1 MFNQATK
8 NTVFRRYN
16 IAVVVA
22 FIAII
27 LIALSL
33 ATLRYY
39 NELSQHKA
47 DDLQS
52 LKSEAEQLNTILTQS
67 VFAIDGIQEFAQ
79 YTLESPQHVNPPFP
93 QLAQDGKFFYL
104 DKAKYDVI
112 QRGRRLSANITGF
125 GQVEEFS
132 ELKKREIAMA
142 NALTPAFI
150 SAQKII
156 EQATWFY
163 YVSYQQFVNLYPWV
177 DRDIWQYNNEMLT
190 NPHNTALR
198 QLTEYNNH
206 IVWSPPYLDSAG
218 SGMNASLGKGVFYR
232 GKLLGSVVIDIN
244 LARLHQSLPTLN
256 QANQGYVLYNQNN
269 HIFLYKRLGK
279 GPLTYRAS
287 WQELLPESLSE
298 LSATSLEQSGDSV
311 RFGDW
316 FIEKQPL
323 AVNGWILL
331 KYQDYD
337 DFTQPLRS
345 RFIFIFALL
354 FIGLLA
360 FLMLVNAMTRRTFI
374 APTTEFIRHIEY
386 CAQGD
391 PGKIKPS
398 SDWLHWFQVVED
410 IFTQNRSLLL
420 QLREQNDVLDT
431 RVIEKTMALQE
442 TSAKHQRDYVLL
454 RSVMNA
460 IPELIVFNDPQGL
473 MIGCNQAFERIAK
486 HQEQQML
493 GKKAVIFMPKALAAE
508 INYLNANFEEQY
520 PQQAL
525 IEAGAYIYQGFCNQ
539 FINEHDEVL
548 GTITILRDVTK
559 QHATQT
565 ALEKAKDQAEYANKV
580 KIQFLANMS
589 HEIRTPINAMQG
601 MMDLL
606 LTTSL
611 NTRQHHYL
619 TNAQTASVTLL
630 HLVNELLDL
639 SKIEAG
645 KMVISK
651 EPVNLA
657 QVIDKAL
664 KLNVVN
670 VDHQRVELLVEVSPD
685 VPNDVFSDEMRLVQV
700 IANLFNNAIKFT
712 EQGSISLTVDN
723 IGKGED
729 NVLVRFRMKDTGI
742 GIAKDKQGLL
752 FKAFS
757 QADESMTRKY
767 GGSGLGLSI
776 CQQIIKLLGGEIS
789 LKSALG
795 EGSEL
800 SFVLPFKLANS
811 EIKPEPQEVSICN
824 LKQKLTNSFIDTI
837 IDSGAK
843 YYYFDSV
850 EAFLQQSIQEPIVL
864 LVDEKIFELENAL
877 LTVCYDRISLLALCH
892 EAMAELSQDTS
903 HHIAQLSMPYTLL
916 DLPLYRFTLS
926 QIYAVLDDNSKHEQ
940 NIYEPNLLGK
950 NIDKVIPDDDKSTAT
965 MGEELSGVRI
975 LLVEDNLVNQL
986 VAKELLLNM
995 HAEVTIADN
1004 GQRALD
1010 LLAQQSFDIVLMD
1023 IQMPIMDGLTATK
1036 KIREQACYQTLPIIA
1051 MTAHARNEDIKNSL
1065 DVGMNLHMSK
1075 PVTRESLCQSILQL
1089 LEK

>member
-33 ATLRYY
+33 ATLRYF
-39 NELSQHKA
+39 NELGQHKT
-47 DDLQS
+47 DDLKALQR
-52 LKSEAEQLNTILTQS
+52 EAEQLNTILMQS

-79 YTLESPQHVNPPFP
+79 YTLESPLHVNPPFP
-93 QLAQDGKFFYL
+93 KLAQDGDFFYL
-104 DKAKYDVI
+104 DKAKYDVL
-112 QRGRRLSANITGF
+112 QQGRRLSANITGF
-125 GQVEEFS
+125 GKVEEFS

-163 YVSYQQFVNLYPWV
+163 YVSYQKFVNLYPWV
-177 DRDIWQYNNEMLT
+177 DRDIWQYNNEMLSNT
-190 NPHNTALR
+190 HNTALR

-218 SGMNASLGKGVFYR
+218 SGMNASLGKGVFYK
-232 GKLLGSVVIDIN
+232 GKLLGSVVVDIN
-244 LARLHQSLPTLN
+244 LARLHQSLPTLSK
-256 QANQGYVLYNQNN
+256 ANQGYVLYNENN
-269 HIFLYKRLGK
+269 HIFLFKRLGK

-287 WQELLPESLSE
+287 WQELLPESLNE
-298 LSATSLEQSGDSV
+298 LSATSLENIGDSV

-316 FIEKQPL
+316 LIEKQPL

-398 SDWLHWFQVVED
+398 LDWLHWFQVVED

-420 QLREQNDVLDT
+420 QLKEQNDVLDT
-431 RVIEKTMALQE
+431 RVNEKTKALQE
-442 TSAKHQRDYVLL
+442 TSKKHQRDYALL

-460 IPELIVFNDPQGL
+460 IPELILFNDPDGL
-473 MIGCNQAFERIAK
+473 LIGCNQAFERITH
-486 HQEQQML
+486 HQEQKML
-493 GKKAVIFMPKALAAE
+493 GQKASQFMPKALATE
-508 INYLNANFEEQY
+508 INYLNSLNDEVF

-525 IEAGAYIYQGFCNQ
+525 IEAGAFIYQGFCNQ
-539 FINEHDEVL
+539 FVNEQGEVL

-559 QHATQT
+559 QHATRT

-606 LTTSL
+606 QTTSL

-619 TNAQTASVTLL
+619 QNAKTASVTLL

-657 QVIDKAL
+657 HVIDKAL
-664 KLNVVN
+664 KLNIVN
-670 VDHQRVELLVEVSPD
+670 VNHNNVDLLVDVSPD
-685 VPNDVFSDEMRLVQV
+685 VPNDVISDEMRLVQV

-712 EQGSISLTVDN
+712 EHGSIALKVDN
-723 IGKGED
+723 IGSGEN
-729 NVLVRFRMKDTGI
+729 NVLVRFRMQDTGI
-742 GIAKDKQGLL
+742 GIAKEKQGLL

-789 LKSALG
+789 LKSELG
-795 EGSEL
+795 RGSEL
-800 SFVLPFKLANS
+800 SFVLPLKLAESTINTPK
-811 EIKPEPQEVSICN
+811 EIITICN
-824 LKQKLTNSFIDTI
+824 IQQQLNQSFVDTI
-837 IDSGAK
+837 LRSGAH
-843 YYYFDSV
+843 YFYFESLD
-850 EAFLQQSIQEPIVL
+850 AFIRQNFQGPVVI
-864 LVDEKIFELENAL
+864 LVDETIFAQESTL
-877 LTVCYDRISLLALCH
+877 LKSCYDKISLLGLCH
-892 EAMAELSQDTS
+892 AAMVELSPETS
-903 HHIAQLSMPYTLL
+903 REISQLNVPYTLL
-916 DLPLYRFTLS
+916 DFPLYRFTLA
-926 QIYAVLDDNSKHEQ
+926 QIYSALNENSEQ
-940 NIYEPNLLGK
+940 PIKTINTEDIAN
-950 NIDKVIPDDDKSTAT
+950 NVIPTVQESAVVTS
-965 MGEELSGVRI
+965 GEELSGVRI

-995 HAEVTIADN
+995 HAHVTIADN
-1004 GQRALD
+1004 GQRALES
-1010 LLAQQSFDIVLMD
+1010 LTQQSFDIVLMD
-1023 IQMPIMDGLTATK
+1023 IQMPIMDGLTAAK
-1036 KIREQACYQTLPIIA
+1036 KIREQACFQSLPIIA
-1051 MTAHARNEDIKNSL
+1051 MTAHARDEDIKNSL
-1065 DVGMNLHMSK
+1065 DAGMNLHMSK
-1075 PVTRESLCQSILQL
+1075 PVTRESLCQSIVQL
-1089 LEK
+1089 LMK